1 MKDHEGSATVVLP
14 SGRRIGVH
22 AIVDAD
28 EEHLYNPGP
37 DATPIGWTATLRPK
51 SPAARP
57 DLHEI
62 YRAGQGRLCLPCGTR
77 GRFLVV
83 GIRIGAGHPD
93 HIDIM
98 GTGDPASE

>member
-14 SGRRIGVH
+14 GGRRIGVH

-28 EEHLYNPGP
+28 EERLYDPGP
-37 DATPIGWTATLRPK
+37 DTTPIGWTATLSPK
-51 SPAARP
+51 SPTAHS

-62 YRAGQGRLCLPCGTR
+62 YLAGQGKLCLPSGTH

-83 GIRIGAGHPD
+83 GIRIGAGRPD
-93 HIDIM
+93 RVDIQ
-98 GTGDPASE
+98 GTGDPTSE

>member
-14 SGRRIGVH
+14 SGRRIAVH

-28 EEHLYNPGP
+28 EEHLWDPGP
-37 DATPIGWTATLRPK
+37 DATPIGWTATLSPK
-51 SPAARP
+51 SPAARS

-62 YRAGQGRLCLPCGTR
+62 YRAGRGRLCLPYGAR
-77 GRFLVV
+77 GGFLVV

-93 HIDIM
+93 RVDIQ
-98 GTGDPASE
+98 GTGDAPAT